1 MDAPNN
7 TRVKVPNNSATL
19 ANVESED
26 ANEAL
31 SPNPVSGRDE
41 ADNHTNRRSKLVS
54 CKQTLRVATL
64 NVRTLNGVQLQS
76 ELVTNFNKQRIDL
89 IGIQEHRIVH
99 DQPIQYQFI
108 QGRSLI
114 TSSAWKNVCG
124 AAIGGVGI
132 LLGAKAS
139 RALISV
145 RSHSDRILVANFKGN
160 PASTVITV
168 YSPTNTAEDK
178 TIEAF
183 YECLKRAI
191 ESVPA
196 HNVQILLGDFNA
208 RIGTSDAR
216 FPYHKITN
224 RNGTHLVDLM
234 MEKNLVVTNTS
245 FQKREGSDHRVVTI
259 NVRLSLRANGKT
271 PPKKTK
277 YDWKELSKDQ
287 NLQKQ
292 YTVKIRNRFSALQT
306 AEETATECYQRFI
319 DANREVTEL
328 LIPKVKKV
336 QKAQPSEDPRVGAAR
351 EKVKATS
358 RTYQQIT
365 SEDNRL
371 DQEQAKKELEVAY
384 NKVTKEMLRKKIKEV
399 ETAHI
404 NRQHGLAW
412 KLVNDISGRRET
424 QKGQIAGNTQQ
435 ERLQNWHKHFMGLLG
450 NPPNSDSEGNDI
462 PPIFTDLGI
471 KEGPFDLEEYVK
483 AKKSLTEGKSCGEDG
498 VTPEILKRC
507 DLDSIILDFCNRALT
522 NRQIPSQWSV
532 LNIIP
537 IPKTGD
543 LSLGSNYRGISLSSI
558 VAKIYNKMILNRIRP
573 KLDPHLRPNQ
583 NGFRAGRTTVSQILA
598 LRRIIEGIKEYNLP
612 AVMTFIDFK
621 KAFDMIHRG
630 QMLKILVAYGIPEK
644 LTTAI
649 ADAYSNT
656 KAKVIIP
663 DGETDAFQIYSGV
676 LQGDTL
682 APYLFVIVL
691 DYALRQA
698 IQGREE
704 DLGFRLTRRLS
715 SRKRAVVVTDLDF
728 AEDIALL
735 SEQVEQ
741 AQELLKRVEESAKQI
756 GLEMN
761 AKKTK
766 CLSFNH
772 SVQVEVTTDSGTQL
786 EVIKDFKYLGAWID
800 NTEADVKS
808 RKAAAWKACNKLT
821 RIWKSDLSRPIKTS
835 LLTATVESVLLYGS
849 EAWTLTKQLKKQLDG
864 CYTRMLRTALG
875 IHWSQ
880 HMTNEDLYGDR
891 PKITDKI
898 RPRRLKFAGHCR
910 TQEDELVS
918 KLVLWLPTHGQ
929 RKQGRPPLTY
939 IDTLR
944 QETGLEVDELDTC
957 MQNRAVWRS
966 IGVRDH
972 HPL

>member
-1 MDAPNN
+1 MMDAPNN
-7 TRVKVPNNSATL
+7 TRVKVPNNSATS
-19 ANVESED
+19 ASVESED
-26 ANEAL
+26 ANEVL
-31 SPNPVSGRDE
+31 SANPVSGRDE
-41 ADNHTNRRSKLVS
+41 AGDHTNRGSKLVS

-64 NVRTLNGVQLQS
+64 NVRTLNGVQRQS

-89 IGIQEHRIVH
+89 ICIQEHRIVH
-99 DQPIQYQFI
+99 DQPIQYQSI
-108 QGRSLI
+108 QGRTPI
-114 TSSAWKNVCG
+114 TSSAWRNVCG

-132 LLGAKAS
+132 LLGAKTS
-139 RALISV
+139 RTLISV
-145 RSHSDRILVANFKGN
+145 RSHSDRILIANFKGN
-160 PASTVITV
+160 PATTVITV

-196 HNVQILLGDFNA
+196 HDVLILLGDFNA

-216 FPYHKITN
+216 FPYHMITN

-245 FQKREGSDHRVVTI
+245 FQKREGKLWTYMDPCGEKYQLDCILVNKKWRNSILNAEAYNTFASVGSDHRVVNI

-271 PPKKTK
+271 PPRKTK

-292 YTVKIRNRFSALQT
+292 YTAKIRNRFSALQT
-306 AEETATECYQRFI
+306 AEDTATECYQRFI

-328 LIPKVKKV
+328 VIPKVKKV
-336 QKAQPSEDPRVGAAR
+336 KKAQPSEDTRVGAAR

-365 SEDNRL
+365 TEDNRL

-384 NKVTKEMLRKKIKEV
+384 NKVTEEMLCEKIKEV

-404 NRQHGLAW
+404 NSQHGLAW
-412 KLVNDISGRRET
+412 KLVKDISGRRET

-435 ERLQNWHKHFMGLLG
+435 ERLQNWHKHFMGQLG
-450 NPPNSDSEGNDI
+450 NPPNSDSEDNDI

-471 KEGPFDLEEYVK
+471 TEGPFDLEEYVK

-507 DLDSIILDFCNRALT
+507 DLDSIILDFCNKALT

-532 LNIIP
+532 LNIVP

-598 LRRIIEGIKEYNLP
+598 LRRIIEGIKEYNP

-630 QMLKILVAYGIPEK
+630 QMLKILVAYDIPEE

-649 ADAYSNT
+649 ADTYSNT
-656 KAKVIIP
+656 KAKVITP

-728 AEDIALL
+728 ADDIALL

-741 AQELLKRVEESAKQI
+741 AQELLKRVKEPAKQI

-772 SVQVEVTTDSGTQL
+772 SEQVEVMIDSGTQL
-786 EVIKDFKYLGAWID
+786 EVVKDFKYLGAWID

-808 RKAAAWKACNKLT
+808 RKAAAWRACNKLT
-821 RIWKSDLSRPIKTS
+821 RIWKSDLSRTIKNS

-898 RPRRLKFAGHCR
+898 RSRRLKFAGHCR
-910 TQEDELVS
+910 RQEDELVS
-918 KLVLWLPTHGQ
+918 KLVL
-929 RKQGRPPLTY
+929 
-939 IDTLR
+939 
-944 QETGLEVDELDTC
+944 
-957 MQNRAVWRS
+957 
-966 IGVRDH
+966 
-972 HPL
+972 